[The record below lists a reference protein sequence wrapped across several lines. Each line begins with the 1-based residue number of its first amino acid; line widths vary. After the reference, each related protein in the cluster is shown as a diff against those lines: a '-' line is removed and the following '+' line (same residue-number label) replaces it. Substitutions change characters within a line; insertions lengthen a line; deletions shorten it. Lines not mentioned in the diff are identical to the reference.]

1 MEMSWVIFACVCYCL
16 WDTRNRFLFTNMV
29 WSCHSVVARS
39 RMMFDSFQ
47 QVHRL
52 VSFDGP
58 ASCLSLVTRWSAP
71 SPPFIKLNVD
81 AGMIGTNLVG
91 RILMN

>member
-1 MEMSWVIFACVCYCL
+1 MSVTAYGTPEIDSCL
-16 WDTRNRFLFTNMV
+16 RTWFGLG
-29 WSCHSVVARS
+29 HSVVARS

-58 ASCLSLVTRWSAP
+58 ASCLSLVTRRSAP
-71 SPPFIKLNVD
+71 SPPLIKLNVD